1 MGANEAAQFRERCK
15 DRWSSVLKVV
25 SHVPRNASGG
35 KTQEEKSTPM
45 GRAGKL
51 VILGRGAWKIGEEG
65 KDPWAGAK
73 AARWLGESG
82 GAVVRAGLRAWHASG
97 VGKVEGRRVGVI
109 GLGRGGSWPEWLSG
123 MEAKDVA
130 ERWRE
135 KPPLW
140 LLQELP
146 NLPTAQLAVEIGA
159 RGPVE
164 TVRERK
170 GMREDVE
177 KRIRRWGMR
186 GMEWVVSVR
195 VTETG
200 AVAEVW
206 GWEKEK

>member
-1 MGANEAAQFRERCK
+1 M
-15 DRWSSVLKVV
+15 LKVV

-35 KTQEEKSTPM
+35 KTQEGNSTSM

-51 VILGRGAWKIGEEG
+51 VILGRGEWKIGEDG
-65 KDPWAGAK
+65 KDPWVGAK
-73 AARWLGESG
+73 AGRWLGEGG
-82 GAVVRAGLRAWHASG
+82 GAMVRAGVRAWEASG
-97 VGKVEGRRVGVI
+97 VREVEGRRVGVI
-109 GLGRGGSWPEWLSG
+109 GVGLGGSWPEWLIG

-146 NLPTAQLAVEIGA
+146 NLPAAQLAVEIGA

-170 GMREDVE
+170 GLREDVE
-177 KRIRRWGMR
+177 KRIGRWGMR
-186 GMEWVVSVR
+186 GMDWVVSVR

-206 GWEKEK
+206 GWEKEE

>member
-1 MGANEAAQFRERCK
+1 
-15 DRWSSVLKVV
+15 VLKVV

-35 KTQEEKSTPM
+35 KTQEGKSTPM

-51 VILGRGAWKIGEEG
+51 VILGRGEWRIGEGG

-73 AARWLGESG
+73 AGRWLGEL
-82 GAVVRAGLRAWHASG
+82 GAAMVRAGVRAWQASG
-97 VGKVEGRRVGVI
+97 VGEVEGRRLGVI
-109 GLGRGGSWPEWLSG
+109 GVGWGGSWPDWLIG

-164 TVRERK
+164 TVRGRK
-170 GMREDVE
+170 GVRENVE

-186 GMEWVVSVR
+186 GMEWVVLVR
-195 VTETG
+195 LTQKG
-200 AVAEVW
+200 AEAEVW

>member
-1 MGANEAAQFRERCK
+1 M
-15 DRWSSVLKVV
+15 LKVV

-35 KTQEEKSTPM
+35 KTQEGKSTLM

-51 VILGRGAWKIGEEG
+51 VILGRGEWRIGEGG

-73 AARWLGESG
+73 AGRWLGQRG
-82 GAVVRAGLRAWHASG
+82 GAMVRAGLLAWKASG
-97 VGKVEGRRVGVI
+97 VGEAEGRRMGVI
-109 GLGRGGSWPEWLSG
+109 GIGRGGSWPDWLSL

-140 LLQELP
+140 LLEELP
-146 NLPTAQLAVEIGA
+146 NLPAAQLAVEIGA

-164 TVRERK
+164 TVRARK
-170 GMREDVE
+170 GVREDVD

-186 GMEWVVSVR
+186 GVDWVVLVR

-200 AVAEVW
+200 ATSEVW

>member
-1 MGANEAAQFRERCK
+1 M
-15 DRWSSVLKVV
+15 LKVV

-35 KTQEEKSTPM
+35 KTQGGKSTPM

-51 VILGRGAWKIGEEG
+51 VILGRAEWKIGEDG
-65 KDPWAGAK
+65 KDPLAGAK
-73 AARWLGESG
+73 AGRWLGELG
-82 GAVVRAGLRAWHASG
+82 VAMVRAGVRAWQASG
-97 VGKVEGRRVGVI
+97 VGEVEGRRLGVI
-109 GLGRGGSWPEWLSG
+109 GVGWGGSWPDWLIG

-164 TVRERK
+164 TVRGRK
-170 GMREDVE
+170 GVRENVE

-186 GMEWVVSVR
+186 GMEWVVLVR
-195 VTETG
+195 LTQKG
-200 AVAEVW
+200 AEAEVW